1 MSDTVDRAR
10 YTFRFAD
17 EGCADARLVGG
28 KGKGLGEMTAA
39 GYPVPPGFAV
49 SASAYRRFLDQDN
62 LRRDIARELDGLA
75 AEDYGVIDEASQRIA
90 ILMAATTLPADVEER
105 IRDGYAELSAIT
117 GVDDVSV
124 AVRSSGSAED
134 SSADSFAGEFETWVD
149 IRGIDDVLA
158 HVHRCYTSVYATR
171 VLRYAL
177 ERGIDLS
184 RVEMAVV
191 VQKTVRARS
200 AGVMFTLDPISG
212 DRSRIVLE
220 ASWGLGLAVVGGE
233 VTPDRFTVNKV
244 GLSLQSRVLGDKRI
258 EYRRGDGTVEVPEDR
273 RGQLCL
279 QDDEVLALAEL
290 GKRLEKRHGGAQDIE
305 FAVDEELPVGENL
318 LLLQC
323 RPETVWGTADRSP
336 AFDPKEKM
344 LSWIT
349 SSITVPTKSQRD
361 GGSGGGHRH
370 G

>member
-1 MSDTVDRAR
+1 MSFDPHS
-10 YTFRFAD
+10 YTFRFTD
-17 EGCADARLVGG
+17 EGCSQARLVGG

-62 LRRDIARELDGLA
+62 LRRDIARQLDGLDP
-75 AEDYGVIDEASQRIA
+75 EDYAAIEQASERIDV
-90 ILMAATTLPADVEER
+90 LMAASILPAEVADR
-105 IRDGYAELSAIT
+105 IRDGYAELCELT
-117 GVDDVSV
+117 GAGDVSV
-124 AVRSSGSAED
+124 AVRSSGTAED

-149 IRGIDDVLA
+149 IRGIDDVLT
-158 HVHRCYTSVYATR
+158 HVHRCYTSVYAPR

-184 RVEMAVV
+184 RIEMAVV
-191 VQKTVRARS
+191 VQKTVRART

-212 DRSRIVLE
+212 DRSRVVLE

-233 VTPDRFTVNKV
+233 VTPDRFTVSKV
-244 GLSLQSRVLGDKRI
+244 GVSVQSRVLGDKRV
-258 EYRRGDGTVEVPEDR
+258 EYRRGDHSVQVPEER
-273 RGQLCL
+273 RDQLCL
-279 QDDEVLALAEL
+279 ADEEVVALAEL
-290 GKRLEKRHGGAQDIE
+290 GKRLEKRHGAPQDIE
-305 FAVDEELPVGENL
+305 FAIDEELPAGQNI

-323 RPETVWGTADRSP
+323 RPETVWSTVERAP

-344 LSWIT
+344 MSWIT
-349 SSITVPTKSQRD
+349 ASITVPTKAQS
-361 GGSGGGHRH
+361 GGHRH

>member
-1 MSDTVDRAR
+1 MSFDPHS
-10 YTFRFAD
+10 YTFRFTD
-17 EGCADARLVGG
+17 EGCSEARLVGG

-62 LRRDIARELDGLA
+62 LRRDIARQLDGLDSGDYA
-75 AEDYGVIDEASQRIA
+75 AIEQASERIDV
-90 ILMAATTLPADVEER
+90 LMAASVLPTEVADR
-105 IRDGYAELSAIT
+105 IRAGYAELCELT
-117 GVDDVSV
+117 GTDDVSV
-124 AVRSSGSAED
+124 AVRSSGTAED

-149 IRGIDDVLA
+149 IRGIDEVLTY
-158 HVHRCYTSVYATR
+158 VHRCYTSVYAPR

-177 ERGIDLS
+177 ERGIDLA

-191 VQKTVRARS
+191 VQKTVRART

-212 DRSRIVLE
+212 DRSRVVLE

-244 GLSLQSRVLGDKRI
+244 GVTVQSRVLGDKRV
-258 EYRRGDGTVEVPEDR
+258 EYRRGDHSVEVPEER
-273 RGQLCL
+273 RDQLCL
-279 QDDEVLALAEL
+279 ADDEVIALAEL
-290 GKRLEKRHGGAQDIE
+290 GKRLEKRHGTPQDIE
-305 FAVDEELPVGENL
+305 FAIDEELPAGQNL

-323 RPETVWGTADRSP
+323 RPETVWSTVERAP

-344 LSWIT
+344 MSWIT
-349 SSITVPTKSQRD
+349 ASITVPTKVQN
-361 GGSGGGHRH
+361 GGHRH